1 VFGWLAVALSVMIR
15 VSCSYS
21 GLLQE
26 NFRFNC
32 STDSKKQKLLCS
44 IDINKFASCVMKS
57 PTLQGRFG
65 IRIGGQ

>member
-1 VFGWLAVALSVMIR
+1 VVGWLAVALSVMIR

-32 STDSKKQKLLCS
+32 STDSKKQKVLCS
-44 IDINKFASCVMKS
+44 FDIKKFASCVRKS
-57 PTLQGRFG
+57 PTLHKS
-65 IRIGGQ
+65 